1 MPSMLSS
8 MPHAAPVGSAP
19 AHPHAD
25 APARRVL
32 LPLITVYLVWGST
45 YLAVRVALT
54 GFPPML
60 LAAYR
65 FLCAGA
71 ALLLVVRVHGG
82 ARALPRARHWLAAA
96 PVGLLLFLCGNG
108 FVVLAEVHIGSGV
121 TAVVVSTMPLWMAI
135 WAMASG
141 ERPGPRE
148 WLGLAV
154 GFGAVAV
161 LAGGAD
167 LRASAGAT
175 LVLLL
180 SPICWAT
187 GSTLARRLSRSASP
201 GRPPAGLLAAAG
213 AQMIVGGLGA
223 LLAALAA
230 GEHMTGLPAA
240 RPLLAMIYLI
250 AVGSLVGFT
259 AYAWLLRHARPAI
272 ATSYAFV
279 NPVLAV
285 LLGSALAGEPLRWQ
299 TALATPM
306 VALSVALVIT
316 ARQRAPRAAPPD
328 PDRLDGAP
336 A

>member
-1 MPSMLSS
+1 MLTS
-8 MPHAAPVGSAP
+8 MPHPAPAGPQPAP
-19 AHPHAD
+19 AHAQAD

-32 LPLITVYLVWGST
+32 LPLITVYIVWGST
-45 YLAVRVALT
+45 YLAVRIALA

-60 LAAYR
+60 LAAIR

-71 ALLLVVRVHGG
+71 ALLVVLRVRGG
-82 ARALPRARHWLAAA
+82 PRALPRAHHWLAAA

-135 WAMASG
+135 WATAGG
-141 ERPGPRE
+141 ERPGARE
-148 WLGLAV
+148 CLGLAI

-167 LRASAGAT
+167 LRASPGAT

-187 GSTLARRLSRSASP
+187 GSTLSRRLSRSASP
-201 GRPPAGLLAAAG
+201 ARPPAGLLAAAA

-223 LLAALAA
+223 LLVALLA
-230 GEHMTGLPAA
+230 GEHMSGLPPA
-240 RPLLAMIYLI
+240 RPMLAMIYLV

-259 AYAWLLRHARPAI
+259 AYSWLLRHARPAV

-285 LLGSALAGEPLRWQ
+285 LLGSVLAAEPLRWQ

-316 ARQRAPRAAPPD
+316 ARQR
-328 PDRLDGAP
+328 
-336 A
+336 